1 MVEINNGDIMQVRL
15 GYVAISKTLNS
26 VTTSS
31 TITYTNYLKLKDN
44 EKISKVIISNL
55 ESLIEILKYNEKN
68 HIHFY
73 RISSN
78 LIPLATKKEVSF
90 DYLTP
95 YQSYYQRIKKIIK
108 QSNIRVDMH
117 PNQYCVLNSVKQEV
131 VSMSQDI
138 LEYHYKILDAIGIK
152 DKLIILHIGSNTFGK
167 KNSLTRFIHNFSR
180 LPKYLQEIIAIEND
194 DKIFNIEDCLYL
206 SNILDIPIVLDYHHF
221 KCNHSNKKIEE
232 YIEPI
237 LKTWKNKRPKMHF
250 SSPKNQKEYRAHHE
264 YINANDFIDF
274 LQILSSYQ
282 QDIDIMLEA
291 KGKDEALFRL
301 VRELKYKKNYK
312 FIDETSFEI

>member
-1 MVEINNGDIMQVRL
+1 MKIRL
-15 GYVAISKTLNS
+15 GYVAISQTLDYI
-26 VTTSS
+26 TTSS
-31 TITYTNYLKLKDN
+31 TITYTNYQKEKNTEKLT
-44 EKISKVIISNL
+44 KIIISNL
-55 ESLIEILKYNEKN
+55 ENLIKILTYNEKN

-95 YQSYYQRIKKIIK
+95 YQSYYQRVKKIIK
-108 QSNIRVDMH
+108 HSNIRVDMH

-167 KNSLTRFIHNFSR
+167 KNSLTRFIHNFSK

-221 KCNHSNKKIEE
+221 QCNHNNKKIEE
-232 YIEPI
+232 YLIQV
-237 LKTWKNKRPKMHF
+237 LNTWHGKRPKMHF
-250 SSPKNQKEYRAHHE
+250 SSPKSKKEYRAHHE
-264 YINANDFIDF
+264 YINVNDFIDF

-291 KGKDEALFRL
+291 KGKDEAIFRL
-301 VRELKYKKNYK
+301 IIELKYKKNYK

>member
-1 MVEINNGDIMQVRL
+1 MKIRL
-15 GYVAISKTLNS
+15 GYVAISQTLDYI
-26 VTTSS
+26 TTSS
-31 TITYTNYLKLKDN
+31 TITYTNYQKEKNTEKL
-44 EKISKVIISNL
+44 EAIITSNL
-55 ESLIEILKYNEKN
+55 ENLIKILTYNEKN

-95 YQSYYQRIKKIIK
+95 YQSYYQRVKKIIK
-108 QSNIRVDMH
+108 HSNIRVDMH

-167 KNSLTRFIHNFSR
+167 KNSLTRFIHNFSK
-180 LPKYLQEIIAIEND
+180 LPKHLQEIIAIEND

-221 KCNHSNKKIEE
+221 QCNHNNKKIEE
-232 YIEPI
+232 YLIQV
-237 LKTWKNKRPKMHF
+237 LNTWHGKRPKMHF
-250 SSPKNQKEYRAHHE
+250 SSPKNKKEYRAHHE
-264 YINANDFIDF
+264 YINVNDFIDF

-301 VRELKYKKNYK
+301 IRELKYKKNYK

>member
-1 MVEINNGDIMQVRL
+1 MKIRL
-15 GYVAISKTLNS
+15 GYVAISQTLDHI
-26 VTTSS
+26 TTSS
-31 TITYTNYLKLKDN
+31 TITYTNYQKEKNTEKLT
-44 EKISKVIISNL
+44 KIIISNL
-55 ESLIEILKYNEKN
+55 ENLIKILTYNEKN

-152 DKLIILHIGSNTFGK
+152 DKLIINL
-167 KNSLTRFIHNFSR
+167 
-180 LPKYLQEIIAIEND
+180 
-194 DKIFNIEDCLYL
+194 
-206 SNILDIPIVLDYHHF
+206 
-221 KCNHSNKKIEE
+221 
-232 YIEPI
+232 
-237 LKTWKNKRPKMHF
+237 KNK
-250 SSPKNQKEYRAHHE
+250 E
-264 YINANDFIDF
+264 D
-274 LQILSSYQ
+274 
-282 QDIDIMLEA
+282 
-291 KGKDEALFRL
+291 
-301 VRELKYKKNYK
+301 
-312 FIDETSFEI
+312 